1 MTKAPITHKKIM
13 ESIRTNLT
21 ADLNGDEVDNA
32 AHEIGHMVLDAMKQT
47 LFGYVV
53 REKGTDG
60 PWHLIYHQK
69 SIEQIE
75 GGFSAFS
82 DEEFW
87 EVKPVYL

>member
-21 ADLNGDEVDNA
+21 AVLNDDEVDNT

-60 PWHLIYHQK
+60 PWHLIYHPK

-75 GGFSAFS
+75 SGISAFS
-82 DEEFW
+82 DTECW
-87 EVKPVYL
+87 EVKPVYQ